1 MKNFRKVLALI
12 LVVATLFSFAAMT
25 SAKEY
30 KDADKISYDEAV
42 DVLSAI
48 GILNGYDDG
57 TFKPT
62 DSIAREEMAKMIGV
76 LSNAG
81 DDVSDLYAS
90 ACTFADTKDR
100 WSASYVAYCAQLGI
114 VAGRNA
120 STFDPRGKVTG
131 IETAKMLLC
140 VLGFDAST
148 QGYVGSSWKT
158 NVLRD
163 AKNFGLLDN
172 FASDYDPDKAITR
185 EEAAQMMLNALEA
198 NIVIGTV
205 SDNLVK
211 ISNAI
216 YFDKYGVQIS
226 LPDAE
231 NEGWIVIY
239 KNVVISWE
247 PLASI
252 YKGLTLLDGQD
263 CYGNPGQLWTYENSK
278 GTVVF
283 QKFYADEA
291 DYTYTK
297 AATLTTDLKAEIDSA
312 TSNPVRKDYKV
323 LAYVDGTAVDYDI
336 DELGDLADDYTG
348 YGVETKVY
356 VMDDPSMYYCREA
369 RADFD
374 EDGVIIVTIK
384 NTYIGKVANVN
395 ERKGTFD
402 IVTKTV
408 DGVRD
413 TIAADVEGNA
423 DFGFEN
429 GDMVL
434 YWVCNG
440 TINARG
446 IDFGQNE
453 FDRESVDAHD
463 FGTVDPKTVVVWTD
477 EAVNENDIRT
487 DIHDVQLVE
496 PAKQYVSYARYVKN
510 DDNYRHSEPYFTA
523 DGKNVN
529 YDRNFGHAYD
539 TSIDFMDDAQVK
551 EEWNV
556 YYDLFG
562 YAMYYE
568 VPGDDTEYQYAYFVE
583 DSWEGTPGTTSQ
595 SGWSWTYT
603 ADYVD
608 FTAKKDNGAINET
621 LKNEMSKA
629 YENPGVVWPGFDR
642 WPMFDKGAGLLAK
655 YHVDEDGTMVW
666 DDTAEILDGSRVT
679 MQLKSGSY
687 VIASATQTD
696 DPLYADNNTKFL
708 VRVPTYGVDGKEY
721 EYIAYTGYKSI
732 DKDYGTEIAFL
743 ETYLQYFDEND
754 DHVAEY
760 VFVDATY
767 TSNDDLFYLM
777 GRAHDASWDVLKD
790 YYEDYE
796 VYYALVNGEPAFVAF
811 EKVHG
816 GDDVEDGGDNPTYGD
831 YPAYGLYRGTMSLL
845 NVNVGPVEGT
855 DGQDCPLYV
864 ALEYVD
870 EDYTAL
876 DGGDV
881 ISFTDGGLVQFKKP
895 SGEIV
900 EEYYAAAEDCVL
912 YNVVYENGKYVSCSK
927 DNFNTKDYPMADDG
941 RVWVVFNDA
950 GEVAAIYREVV

>member
-57 TFKPT
+57 SFKPT

-172 FASDYDPDKAITR
+172 FAADYDPDKAITR

-216 YFDKYGVQIS
+216 YFDKYGAQIS

-297 AATLTTDLKAEIDSA
+297 AATLGTDLKEEIE
-312 TSNPVRKDYKV
+312 NGRKNYEV
-323 LAYVDGTAVDYDI
+323 LAYVDGMRVNYDV
-336 DELGDLADDYTG
+336 EDLADMVEYTG

-356 VMDDPSMYYCREA
+356 VMDNPSMFYCVRSG
-369 RADFD
+369 ADFD
-374 EDGVIIVTIK
+374 KDGVIIVTVK
-384 NTYIGKVANVN
+384 NTYIGKVDDVN
-395 ERKGTFD
+395 KRNNTFD
-402 IVTKTV
+402 IVDINGDV
-408 DGVRD
+408 LADGVK
-413 TIAADVEGNA
+413 GNA
-423 DFGFEN
+423 TFGFED

-434 YWVCNG
+434 YWACSG
-440 TINARG
+440 EMFAAG
-446 IDFGQNE
+446 YDFGKND
-453 FDRESVDAHD
+453 FARETVDAHD
-463 FGTVDPKTVVVWTD
+463 FG
-477 EAVNENDIRT
+477 EVNNFGVKY

-496 PAKQYVSYARYVKN
+496 PAKQYVSYARYVN
-510 DDNYRHSEPYFTA
+510 DRTENYRFSESYFTA

-529 YDRNFGHAYD
+529 YDRNFGHYYD
-539 TSIDFMDDAQVK
+539 TSIDVMDDAQVK

-568 VPGDDTEYQYAYFVE
+568 VPGDDTEYEYAYFVE
-583 DSWEGTPGTTSQ
+583 DTWKGHFVETNQ
-595 SGWSWTYT
+595 SGDVWSYT

-608 FTAKKDNGAINET
+608 FDAKKDNSAINET
-621 LKNEMSKA
+621 LKDELWAA
-629 YENPGVVWPGFDR
+629 YENPVSFWPWWDLG
-642 WPMFDKGAGLLAK
+642 DKGAGLLAK
-655 YHVDEDGTMVW
+655 YHVDENGTMIW
-666 DDTAEILDGSRVT
+666 DATADILTGRNIT
-679 MQLKSGSY
+679 MQLKAGNF
-687 VIASATQTD
+687 VIADKFEGRDA
-696 DPLYADNNTKFL
+696 PLYAGAATKFL
-708 VRVPTYGVDGKEY
+708 VRTFNYTSGEY
-721 EYIAYTGYKSI
+721 EYTAFTGYKNI
-732 DKDYGTEIAFL
+732 DKDYGTDIFFGESF
-743 ETYLQYFDEND
+743 LQYFDENND
-754 DHVAEY
+754 NIAEY
-760 VFVDATY
+760 VFIDAVY
-767 TSNDDLFYLM
+767 TSNDSLFYLM
-777 GRAHDASWDVLKD
+777 GKAHNATWDKLKD
-790 YYEDYE
+790 YYPDYE
-796 VYYALVNGEPAFVAF
+796 VYYALVDGKPAYVAF
-811 EKVHG
+811 KQVAG
-816 GDDVEDGGDNPTYGD
+816 GDDVEGGVWNPAGFRD
-831 YPAYGLYRGTMSLL
+831 YGLYEGTMSVL
-845 NVNVGPVEGT
+845 NADVGEVEGT
-855 DGQDCPLYV
+855 DGESCPLYV
-864 ALEYVD
+864 AIDPVRADYFGRGAQAINIWYDETNQLIGFEWNHDFDGPEYL
-870 EDYTAL
+870 A
-876 DGGDV
+876 
-881 ISFTDGGLVQFKKP
+881 P
-895 SGEIV
+895 
-900 EEYYAAAEDCVL
+900 AEDFVL
-912 YNVVYENGKYVSCSK
+912 YNIVYENGQYNSVVTEGY
-927 DNFNTKDYPMADDG
+927 NFEDYPVANRGRIWVVTNADD
-941 RVWVVFNDA
+941 
-950 GEVAAIYREVV
+950 EVTAIYREVI

>member
-140 VLGFDAST
+140 VLGFDAAT
-148 QGYVGSSWKT
+148 QGYVGSNWKT

-216 YFDKYGVQIS
+216 YFDKYGAQIS

-252 YKGLTLLDGQD
+252 YKGLTLLDGVD

-283 QKFYADEA
+283 QKFYVDEA
-291 DYTYTK
+291 DYSYTK
-297 AATLTTDLKAEIDSA
+297 AATLTTDLKAEIDS
-312 TSNPVRKDYKV
+312 SRKNYEV
-323 LAYVDGTAVDYDI
+323 LAYVDGAFVETNI
-336 DELGDLADDYTG
+336 DHLGDLADEYTG
-348 YGVETKVY
+348 YGVETNVY
-356 VMDDPSMYYCREA
+356 VMDNPSMFFCTA
-369 RADFD
+369 AGADFD
-374 EDGVIIVTIK
+374 EDGVIIVTVK
-384 NTYIGKVANVN
+384 NTYIGKVDDVN
-395 ERKGTFD
+395 KRNNTFD
-402 IVTKTV
+402 IVDIDGDV
-408 DGVRD
+408 LADGVK
-413 TIAADVEGNA
+413 GNA
-423 DFGFEN
+423 TFGFKD

-434 YWVCNG
+434 YWACSG
-440 TINARG
+440 EMFAAG
-446 IDFGQNE
+446 YDFGKNRPVIE
-453 FDRESVDAHD
+453 DNIDAHD
-463 FGTVDPKTVVVWTD
+463 FGTVDQDGVD
-477 EAVNENDIRT
+477 Y

-510 DDNYRHSEPYFTA
+510 DGDNYRHSEPYFTA

-529 YDRNFGHAYD
+529 YDLNFGRYYD
-539 TSIDFMDDAQVK
+539 TSIDVMDEDHVK
-551 EEWNV
+551 NDWNV

-562 YAMYYE
+562 YAMYWE
-568 VPGDDTEYQYAYFVE
+568 VPGDDTEYEYAYFVE
-583 DSWEGTPGTTSQ
+583 DTWKGHFVETNQ
-595 SGWSWTYT
+595 SGDVWSYT

-608 FTAKKDNGAINET
+608 FDAKKDNSAINET
-621 LKNEMSKA
+621 LKDELSDA
-629 YENPGVVWPGFDR
+629 FENPGVIWGHDFWPEFDR
-642 WPMFDKGAGLLAK
+642 GAGLLAK
-655 YHVDEDGTMVW
+655 YHVDEDGTMIW
-666 DDTAEILDGSRVT
+666 DRTANILFGSDLT
-679 MQLKSGSY
+679 MQLEAGNF
-687 VIASATQTD
+687 VIADVREEFDA
-696 DPLYADNNTKFL
+696 PLYAGAATKFL
-708 VRVPTYGVDGKEY
+708 VRTFNYTTGEY
-721 EYIAYTGYKSI
+721 EYTSFTGYKNI
-732 DKDYGTEIAFL
+732 DKDYGTELYFFQS
-743 ETYLQYFDEND
+743 YLQYFDENND
-754 DHVAEY
+754 NIAEY
-760 VFVDATY
+760 VFIDAVY
-767 TSNDDLFYLM
+767 TSNDSLFYLM
-777 GRAHDASWDVLKD
+777 GKAHNATWDKLKD
-790 YYEDYE
+790 YYPDYE
-796 VYYALVNGEPAFVAF
+796 VYYALVDGKPAFVAF
-811 EKVHG
+811 KEVAG
-816 GDDVEDGGDNPTYGD
+816 GDDVEGGIWNPAGFRD
-831 YPAYGLYRGTMSLL
+831 YGLYEGTMSVL
-845 NVNVGPVEGT
+845 NADVGAVEGT
-855 DGQDCPLYV
+855 DGESCPLYV
-864 ALEYVD
+864 AIDPVRANFGPTWFGNTAQAINIWYDETNQLIGFEWPRDFDGPEYM
-870 EDYTAL
+870 A
-876 DGGDV
+876 
-881 ISFTDGGLVQFKKP
+881 P
-895 SGEIV
+895 
-900 EEYYAAAEDCVL
+900 AEDFVL
-912 YNVVYENGKYVSCSK
+912 YNIVYENGQYNSVVTEGY
-927 DNFNTKDYPMADDG
+927 NFEDYPVDNRGRIWIVTNADD
-941 RVWVVFNDA
+941 
-950 GEVAAIYREVV
+950 EVTAIYREVI

>member
-216 YFDKYGVQIS
+216 YFDKYGAQIS

-297 AATLTTDLKAEIDSA
+297 AATLGTDLKEEIE
-312 TSNPVRKDYKV
+312 NGRKNYEV
-323 LAYVDGTAVDYDI
+323 LAYVDGMRVNYDV
-336 DELGDLADDYTG
+336 EDLADMVEYTG

-356 VMDDPSMYYCREA
+356 VMDNPSMFYCVRSG
-369 RADFD
+369 ADFD
-374 EDGVIIVTIK
+374 KDGVIIVTVK
-384 NTYIGKVANVN
+384 NTYIGKVDDVN
-395 ERKGTFD
+395 KRNNTFD
-402 IVTKTV
+402 IVDINGDV
-408 DGVRD
+408 LADGVK
-413 TIAADVEGNA
+413 GNA
-423 DFGFEN
+423 TFGFKD

-434 YWVCNG
+434 YWACSG
-440 TINARG
+440 EMFAAG
-446 IDFGQNE
+446 YDFGKND
-453 FDRESVDAHD
+453 FARETVDAHD
-463 FGTVDPKTVVVWTD
+463 FG
-477 EAVNENDIRT
+477 EVNNFGVKY

-496 PAKQYVSYARYVKN
+496 PTKQYVSYARYVN
-510 DDNYRHSEPYFTA
+510 DRTENYRFSESYFTA

-529 YDRNFGHAYD
+529 YDRNFGHYYD
-539 TSIDFMDDAQVK
+539 TSIDVMDDAQVK

-568 VPGDDTEYQYAYFVE
+568 VPGDDTEYEYAYFVE
-583 DSWEGTPGTTSQ
+583 DTWKGHFVETNQ
-595 SGWSWTYT
+595 SGDVWSYT

-608 FTAKKDNGAINET
+608 FDAKKDNSAINET
-621 LKNEMSKA
+621 LKDELWAA
-629 YENPGVVWPGFDR
+629 YENPVSFWPWWDLG
-642 WPMFDKGAGLLAK
+642 DKGAGLLAK
-655 YHVDEDGTMVW
+655 YHVDENGTMIW
-666 DDTAEILDGSRVT
+666 DATADILTGRNIT
-679 MQLKSGSY
+679 MQLKAGNF
-687 VIASATQTD
+687 VIADKFEGRDA
-696 DPLYADNNTKFL
+696 PLYAGAATKFL
-708 VRVPTYGVDGKEY
+708 VRTFNYTSGEY
-721 EYIAYTGYKSI
+721 EYTAFTGYKNI
-732 DKDYGTEIAFL
+732 DKDYGTDIFFGESF
-743 ETYLQYFDEND
+743 LQYFDENND
-754 DHVAEY
+754 NIAEY
-760 VFVDATY
+760 VFIDAVY
-767 TSNDDLFYLM
+767 TSNDSLFYLM
-777 GRAHDASWDVLKD
+777 GKAHNATWDKLKD
-790 YYEDYE
+790 YYPDYE
-796 VYYALVNGEPAFVAF
+796 VYYALVDGKPAYVAF
-811 EKVHG
+811 KQVAG
-816 GDDVEDGGDNPTYGD
+816 GDDVEGGVWNPAGFRD
-831 YPAYGLYRGTMSLL
+831 YGLYEGTMSVL
-845 NVNVGPVEGT
+845 NADVGEVEGT
-855 DGQDCPLYV
+855 GDESCPLYV
-864 ALEYVD
+864 AIDPVRADYFGRGAQAINIWYDETNQLIGFEWNHDFDGPEYL
-870 EDYTAL
+870 A
-876 DGGDV
+876 
-881 ISFTDGGLVQFKKP
+881 P
-895 SGEIV
+895 
-900 EEYYAAAEDCVL
+900 AEDFVL
-912 YNVVYENGKYVSCSK
+912 YNIVYENGRYNSVVTEGY
-927 DNFNTKDYPMADDG
+927 NFEDYPVANRGRIWVVTNADD
-941 RVWVVFNDA
+941 
-950 GEVAAIYREVV
+950 EVTAIYREVI

>member
-140 VLGFDAST
+140 VLGFDAAT
-148 QGYVGSSWKT
+148 QGYVGSNWKT

-216 YFDKYGVQIS
+216 YFDKYGAQIS

-252 YKGLTLLDGQD
+252 YKGLTLLDGVD

-297 AATLTTDLKAEIDSA
+297 AATLTTDLKSEIDG
-312 TSNPVRKDYKV
+312 RKNYEVV
-323 LAYVDGTAVDYDI
+323 LYVDGTLVETNGSADKED
-336 DELGDLADDYTG
+336 LGDLAADWTG
-348 YGVETKVY
+348 NGVETKVY
-356 VMDDPSMYYCREA
+356 VMDNPALLYSRVYGSEL
-369 RADFD
+369 FD
-374 EDGVIIVTIK
+374 TDNDGIIFVTVK
-384 NTYIGKVANVN
+384 NTYIGKVADVSA
-395 ERKGTFD
+395 RYSTFD
-402 IVTKTV
+402 IVDV
-408 DGVRD
+408 DGNV
-413 TIAADVEGNA
+413 IANDVDNTDFDFAD
-423 DFGFEN
+423 

-440 TINARG
+440 EINAAG
-446 IDFGQNE
+446 YDFGKNRPVAE
-453 FDRESVDAHD
+453 LEVEAHD
-463 FGTVDPKTVVVWTD
+463 LGSVAATTTVVGTGA
-477 EAVNENDIRT
+477 ET

-496 PAKQYVSYARYVKN
+496 PTKAYVSYVRYNALGSAENK
-510 DDNYRHSEPYFTA
+510 FTG
-523 DGKNVN
+523 DGKD
-529 YDRNFGHAYD
+529 YFYAKTY
-539 TSIDFMDDAQVK
+539 AQAIEPGASELVRGDEGTDK
-551 EEWNV
+551 NI
-556 YYDLFG
+556 YTDLFG
-562 YAMYYE
+562 YVMYVVDY
-568 VPGDDTEYQYAYFVE
+568 TEDKDWQYAYFVE
-583 DSWEGTPGTTSQ
+583 DSWFRDKTGENQ
-595 SGWSWTYT
+595 SGAIWSCT
-603 ADYVD
+603 ADFVDFDAKYNDDQKVNYALTTLLDYEYNRPFWNPLDKEVGVLVRYYVD
-608 FTAKKDNGAINET
+608 DD
-621 LKNEMSKA
+621 
-629 YENPGVVWPGFDR
+629 GVIVWDR
-642 WPMFDKGAGLLAK
+642 
-655 YHVDEDGTMVW
+655 DEDNVAEVLTGSQKAFQLSAK
-666 DDTAEILDGSRVT
+666 TAEIVEDELYGSSTTKYLLRYYDYDKKDFV
-679 MQLKSGSY
+679 Y
-687 VIASATQTD
+687 SAW
-696 DPLYADNNTKFL
+696 
-708 VRVPTYGVDGKEY
+708 
-721 EYIAYTGYKSI
+721 TGYRNI
-732 DKDYGTEIAFL
+732 PADYGTMIFNGN
-743 ETYLQYFDEND
+743 ETYLQYFDLDGDE
-754 DHVAEY
+754 VAEY
-760 VFVDATY
+760 VFVDASY
-767 TSNDDLFYLM
+767 TSADQDFYIL
-777 GRAHDASWDVLKD
+777 GKAYDAAWDKINVD
-790 YYEDYE
+790 YSEYD
-796 VYYALVNGEPAFVAF
+796 VYFALVDGKESVVAYNGDAFNSSYGTLHGLYNGSMVALGVDLTVETDNGE
-811 EKVHG
+811 G
-816 GDDVEDGGDNPTYGD
+816 SY
-831 YPAYGLYRGTMSLL
+831 
-845 NVNVGPVEGT
+845 
-855 DGQDCPLYV
+855 PLYV
-864 ALEYVD
+864 LINAVPEAYD
-870 EDYTAL
+870 FEDGIVSIK
-876 DGGDV
+876 D
-881 ISFTDGGLVQFKKP
+881 GLVTLLH
-895 SGEIV
+895 
-900 EEYYAAAEDCVL
+900 A
-912 YNVVYENGKYVSCSK
+912 N
-927 DNFNTKDYPMADDG
+927 DG
-941 RVWVVFNDA
+941 TDA
-950 GEVAAIYREVV
+950 GEDPDTYKEEVSENGLKVYDVIYEWSTADGEYQYVDFEVTDGSVDKELDPTIGRIWVLTDDTGVYAIYREVRETRN

>member
-216 YFDKYGVQIS
+216 YFDKYGAQIS

-252 YKGLTLLDGQD
+252 YKGLTLLNGVD

-297 AATLTTDLKAEIDSA
+297 AATLTTDLKSEIDG
-312 TSNPVRKDYKV
+312 RKNYEVV
-323 LAYVDGTAVDYDI
+323 LYVDGTLVETNGSADKT
-336 DELGDLADDYTG
+336 ELGDLAAHWTG
-348 YGVETKVY
+348 NGVETKVY
-356 VMDDPSMYYCREA
+356 VMDNPALLYSRVYGGEL
-369 RADFD
+369 FD
-374 EDGVIIVTIK
+374 TDNDGIIFVTVK
-384 NTYIGKVANVN
+384 NTYIGKVADVST
-395 ERKGTFD
+395 RYSTFD
-402 IVTKTV
+402 IVDADGKVIADNV
-408 DGVRD
+408 DNTD
-413 TIAADVEGNA
+413 FDFAD
-423 DFGFEN
+423 

-440 TINARG
+440 EINAAG
-446 IDFGQNE
+446 YDFGKNRPVAE
-453 FDRESVDAHD
+453 LEVEAHD
-463 FGTVDPKTVVVWTD
+463 LGSVAATTTVVG
-477 EAVNENDIRT
+477 AGAEN

-496 PAKQYVSYARYVKN
+496 PTKAYVSYVRYNAQGNAENK
-510 DDNYRHSEPYFTA
+510 FTA
-523 DGKNVN
+523 DGKDYRYAEN
-529 YDRNFGHAYD
+529 Y
-539 TSIDFMDDAQVK
+539 AQAIEPGASELVRGDEGTDK
-551 EEWNV
+551 NI
-556 YYDLFG
+556 YTDLFG
-562 YAMYYE
+562 YVMYVTDY
-568 VPGDDTEYQYAYFVE
+568 TEDKDWQYAYFVE
-583 DSWEGTPGTTSQ
+583 DTWFRDQTGENQ
-595 SGWSWTYT
+595 SGPIWNCT
-603 ADYVD
+603 ADFVD
-608 FTAKKDNGAINET
+608 FE
-621 LKNEMSKA
+621 
-629 YENPGVVWPGFDR
+629 
-642 WPMFDKGAGLLAK
+642 AK
-655 YHVDEDGTMVW
+655 YHDDQKVNYALTSLLDYEYNRPFWNPLDKEVGVLVRYYVDDDGVIVWDRDEDNVAEVLTGSQKAFQLSAK
-666 DDTAEILDGSRVT
+666 TAEIVEDELYGSSTTKYLLRYYDYDKKDFV
-679 MQLKSGSY
+679 Y
-687 VIASATQTD
+687 SAW
-696 DPLYADNNTKFL
+696 
-708 VRVPTYGVDGKEY
+708 
-721 EYIAYTGYKSI
+721 TGYRNI
-732 DKDYGTEIAFL
+732 PADYGTMIFNGN
-743 ETYLQYFDEND
+743 ETYLQYFDLDGDE
-754 DHVAEY
+754 VAEY
-760 VFVDATY
+760 VFVDASY
-767 TSNDDLFYLM
+767 TSADQDFYIL
-777 GRAHDASWDVLKD
+777 GKAYDAAWDKINID
-790 YYEDYE
+790 YSDYE
-796 VYYALVNGEPAFVAF
+796 VYFALVDGKESVVAYNGDQNLNTTGDWVHGLYNGSMVALGVDLTVETDNGE
-811 EKVHG
+811 G
-816 GDDVEDGGDNPTYGD
+816 SY
-831 YPAYGLYRGTMSLL
+831 
-845 NVNVGPVEGT
+845 
-855 DGQDCPLYV
+855 PLYV
-864 ALEYVD
+864 VIDDYVADYVAMDGVLDISNDLVTLVNIDGDSGAQTTTYKKQVSENGVKVYDVIYTRENGYWEYVD
-870 EDYTAL
+870 FEVTENDFEDELTAKNCRTWIL
-876 DGGDV
+876 
-881 ISFTDGGLVQFKKP
+881 
-895 SGEIV
+895 
-900 EEYYAAAEDCVL
+900 EDSTG
-912 YNVVYENGKYVSCSK
+912 VY
-927 DNFNTKDYPMADDG
+927 
-941 RVWVVFNDA
+941 
-950 GEVAAIYREVV
+950 AIYREVEETR

>member
-185 EEAAQMMLNALEA
+185 EEAAQMMLNALQA

-216 YFDKYGVQIS
+216 YFDKYGAQIS

-252 YKGLTLLDGQD
+252 YKGLTLLDGVD

-297 AATLTTDLKAEIDSA
+297 AATLTTDLKAEIDG
-312 TSNPVRKDYKV
+312 RKDYKV
-323 LAYVDGTAVDYDI
+323 VLFVDGTWIEGAYTEDS
-336 DELGDLADDYTG
+336 LGDLAAEWTG

-356 VMDDPSMYYCREA
+356 VMDNPALLYSRVYGGEL
-369 RADFD
+369 FD
-374 EDGVIIVTIK
+374 TDNDGIIFVTVK
-384 NTYIGKVANVN
+384 NTYIGKVADVN
-395 ERKGTFD
+395 KRNNTFD
-402 IVTKTV
+402 IV
-408 DGVRD
+408 
-413 TIAADVEGNA
+413 DVAGNDVATAVKGNA
-423 DFGFEN
+423 TFGFEN

-440 TINARG
+440 EINAAG
-446 IDFGQNE
+446 YDFGKNRPVAE
-453 FDRESVDAHD
+453 LHVDAHD
-463 FGTVDPKTVVVWTD
+463 FGTVDQDTTVVDLAGKTGA
-477 EAVNENDIRT
+477 ET

-496 PAKQYVSYARYVKN
+496 PAKQYVSYARYVK
-510 DDNYRHSEPYFTA
+510 DYTDNYRHSEAYFTA

-529 YDRNFGHAYD
+529 YNDNFANAYNYGYD
-539 TSIDFMDDAQVK
+539 VMDDAQVK
-551 EEWNV
+551 ADWNV

-568 VPGDDTEYQYAYFVE
+568 VPGDDTEYAYAYFVE
-583 DSWEGTPGTTSQ
+583 DTWKGKFVETTQ
-595 SGWSWTYT
+595 SGDVWSYT

-608 FTAKKDNGAINET
+608 FSAKKDNSAINET
-621 LKNEMSKA
+621 LKNEMWAA
-629 YENPGVVWPGFDR
+629 YESPVSIWPWLDQG
-642 WPMFDKGAGLLAK
+642 DKGAGLLAK
-655 YHVDEDGTMVW
+655 YHVDENGTMIW
-666 DDTAEILDGSRVT
+666 DATADILSGEDLT
-679 MQLKSGSY
+679 MQLKAGSF
-687 VIASATQTD
+687 VIADVGEEVES
-696 DPLYADNNTKFL
+696 PLYAGNTTKFL
-708 VRVPTYGVDGKEY
+708 VRTFNYTTGEY
-721 EYIAYTGYKSI
+721 EYTAFTGYKNI
-732 DKDYGTEIAFL
+732 DKDYGTDLAFG
-743 ETYLQYFDEND
+743 ESYLQYFDENND
-754 DHVAEY
+754 NIAEY
-760 VFVDATY
+760 VFIDATY
-767 TSNDDLFYLM
+767 TSNDAMFYLL
-777 GRAHDASWDVLKD
+777 GKAHNATWDKLKP
-790 YYEDYE
+790 YYPDYE
-796 VYYALVNGEPAFVAF
+796 VYYALVDGKPAYVAF
-811 EKVHG
+811 KEVAG
-816 GDDVEDGGDNPTYGD
+816 GQGVGDNVDKDWWNWPVILNG
-831 YPAYGLYRGTMSLL
+831 YGLYQGTMSVL
-845 NVNVGPVEGT
+845 NADVGEVEGT
-855 DGQDCPLYV
+855 DGESCPLYV
-864 ALEYVD
+864 AIDAVPATYSNWVAQAINIHYNEADGLIGFEWDIDADGPEYM
-870 EDYTAL
+870 
-876 DGGDV
+876 
-881 ISFTDGGLVQFKKP
+881 
-895 SGEIV
+895 
-900 EEYYAAAEDCVL
+900 AAAEDFVL
-912 YNVVYENGKYVSCSK
+912 YNVVYDVNGNYNSVVTEGY
-927 DNFNTKDYPMADDG
+927 NFTDYPIDATG
-941 RVWVVFNDA
+941 RIWVVTNAA
-950 GEVAAIYREVV
+950 GEVSAIYREVN

>member
-30 KDADKISYDEAV
+30 TDADKISYDEAV

-148 QGYVGSSWKT
+148 QGYVGSNWKT

-216 YFDKYGVQIS
+216 YFDKYGAQIS

-252 YKGLTLLDGQD
+252 YKGLTLLDGVD

-297 AATLTTDLKAEIDSA
+297 AATLTTDLKAEIDG
-312 TSNPVRKDYKV
+312 RKNYDVV
-323 LAYVDGTAVDYDI
+323 LYVDGTWIGGKGSYTEDN
-336 DELGDLADDYTG
+336 LGTLADNWTG

-356 VMDDPSMYYCREA
+356 VMDSPSTYYSAVFGNEN
-369 RADFD
+369 FNT
-374 EDGVIIVTIK
+374 ENDGIIFVTVK
-384 NTYIGKVANVN
+384 NTYIGKVADVST
-395 ERKGTFD
+395 RYSTFD
-402 IVTKTV
+402 IVDV
-408 DGVRD
+408 DGD
-413 TIAADVEGNA
+413 KIADDVDNT
-423 DFGFEN
+423 DFDFAT

-434 YWVCNG
+434 YWVCRG
-440 TINARG
+440 KINAAG
-446 IDFGQNE
+446 YDFGKNRFAWE
-453 FDRESVDAHD
+453 EVDAHNL
-463 FGTVDPKTVVVWTD
+463 GSVAPSTTVVGDGAET
-477 EAVNENDIRT
+477 A
-487 DIHDVQLVE
+487 IHDVQLVE
-496 PAKQYVSYARYVKN
+496 PTKAYVSYVRYGAT
-510 DDNYRHSEPYFTA
+510 DNADNKFTA
-523 DGKNVN
+523 DSKDYFYAETYGMAIEPNVGELDNTDKATDKNI
-529 YDRNFGHAYD
+529 Y
-539 TSIDFMDDAQVK
+539 T
-551 EEWNV
+551 
-556 YYDLFG
+556 DLFG
-562 YAMYYE
+562 YVMYVTDYVE
-568 VPGDDTEYQYAYFVE
+568 ETDWQYAYFVE
-583 DSWEGTPGTTSQ
+583 DSWFRDRTGESQ
-595 SGWSWTYT
+595 SGYIWNCT
-603 ADYVD
+603 ADFVDFDAKYNDDQKVNYAMTELLDYTYNRPFWNPLDKEVGVLVRYYVD
-608 FTAKKDNGAINET
+608 DD
-621 LKNEMSKA
+621 
-629 YENPGVVWPGFDR
+629 GVVVYDGDR
-642 WPMFDKGAGLLAK
+642 DNVAEVLTGNQKTFQLSAK
-655 YHVDEDGTMVW
+655 
-666 DDTAEILDGSRVT
+666 TAEIVEGELYGSST
-679 MQLKSGSY
+679 
-687 VIASATQTD
+687 
-696 DPLYADNNTKFL
+696 TKYLLRYYDYDKKDF
-708 VRVPTYGVDGKEY
+708 VYTSW
-721 EYIAYTGYKSI
+721 TGYRNI
-732 DKDYGTEIAFL
+732 PADYGTMIFNDN
-743 ETYLQYFDEND
+743 ETYLQYFDLDND
-754 DHVAEY
+754 KIAEY
-760 VFVDATY
+760 VFVDASY
-767 TSNDDLFYLM
+767 TSADQDFYILGKAYNAAWDKIDIDYENYEVYFALIDGVESVVAYNGDQNLNTTGDWVHGLYNGSMVALGVNLTVEKDNGEGDDYPLYVLIDDIDPDYTYYNGVLDISEELVKVLDPDDLSEIYYKQVSEN
-777 GRAHDASWDVLKD
+777 GVKVYDVIYAWNADKNSWE
-790 YYEDYE
+790 YTDYE
-796 VYYALVNGEPAFVAF
+796 V
-811 EKVHG
+811 
-816 GDDVEDGGDNPTYGD
+816 
-831 YPAYGLYRGTMSLL
+831 S
-845 NVNVGPVEGT
+845 
-855 DGQDCPLYV
+855 
-864 ALEYVD
+864 
-870 EDYTAL
+870 
-876 DGGDV
+876 
-881 ISFTDGGLVQFKKP
+881 
-895 SGEIV
+895 
-900 EEYYAAAEDCVL
+900 
-912 YNVVYENGKYVSCSK
+912 ENGLEDELTAEGFRTWICEDSTGVY
-927 DNFNTKDYPMADDG
+927 
-941 RVWVVFNDA
+941 
-950 GEVAAIYREVV
+950 AIYREVKETR

>member
-216 YFDKYGVQIS
+216 YFDKYGAQIS

-283 QKFYADEA
+283 QKFYVDEA
-291 DYTYTK
+291 DYSYTK
-297 AATLTTDLKAEIDSA
+297 AATLTTDLKAEIDS
-312 TSNPVRKDYKV
+312 SENNRKNYEV
-323 LAYVDGTAVDYDI
+323 LAYVDGRKLNFDV
-336 DELGDLADDYTG
+336 DELGDLAAYTG

-356 VMDDPSMYYCREA
+356 VMDSPSMFYCVRSG
-369 RADFD
+369 ADFD

-384 NTYIGKVANVN
+384 NTYIGKVDNVN
-395 ERKGTFD
+395 KRNNTFD
-402 IVTKTV
+402 IVTKL
-408 DGVRD
+408 GN
-413 TIAADVEGNA
+413 TIASGVKGNA
-423 DFGFEN
+423 DFGFED

-434 YWVCNG
+434 YWACSG
-440 TINARG
+440 EMFAAG
-446 IDFGQNE
+446 YDFGKNDFAHE
-453 FDRESVDAHD
+453 TVDAHD
-463 FGTVDPKTVVVWTD
+463 FG
-477 EAVNENDIRT
+477 EVNNFGVKY

-496 PAKQYVSYARYVKN
+496 PVKQYVSYARYVN
-510 DDNYRHSEPYFTA
+510 DRTENYRFSESYFTA

-529 YDRNFGHAYD
+529 YDRNFGHYYD
-539 TSIDFMDDAQVK
+539 MNADIMDDAQVK

-583 DSWEGTPGTTSQ
+583 DTWKGKFVETSQ
-595 SGWSWTYT
+595 SGAVWSYT

-608 FTAKKDNGAINET
+608 FDAKKDNSAINET
-621 LKNEMSKA
+621 LKDEMSDA
-629 YENPGVVWPGFDR
+629 FENPGVIWGHDFWPEFDR
-642 WPMFDKGAGLLAK
+642 GAGLLAK
-655 YHVDEDGTMVW
+655 YHVDEDGTMIW
-666 DDTAEILDGSRVT
+666 DRTANILFGSDLT
-679 MQLKSGSY
+679 MQLKAGNF
-687 VIASATQTD
+687 VIADVREEFDA
-696 DPLYADNNTKFL
+696 PLYAGAATKFL
-708 VRVPTYGVDGKEY
+708 VRTFNYTTGEY
-721 EYIAYTGYKSI
+721 EYTSFTGYKNI
-732 DKDYGTEIAFL
+732 DKDYGTELYFFQS
-743 ETYLQYFDEND
+743 YLQYFDENND
-754 DHVAEY
+754 NIAEY
-760 VFVDATY
+760 VFIDAVY
-767 TSNDDLFYLM
+767 TSNDSLFYLM
-777 GRAHDASWDVLKD
+777 GKAHNATWDVLKD
-790 YYEDYE
+790 YYPDYE
-796 VYYALVNGEPAFVAF
+796 VYYALVDGKPAFVAF
-811 EKVHG
+811 KQVAG
-816 GDDVEDGGDNPTYGD
+816 GDDVEGGAWNPAGFRD
-831 YPAYGLYRGTMSLL
+831 YGLYEGTMSVL
-845 NVNVGPVEGT
+845 NADVGKVEGT
-855 DGQDCPLYV
+855 DGESCPLYV
-864 ALEYVD
+864 AIDPVRADFGPTWFGNTAQAINIWYD
-870 EDYTAL
+870 ETNELIGFEWPRDF
-876 DGGDV
+876 DG
-881 ISFTDGGLVQFKKP
+881 P
-895 SGEIV
+895 A
-900 EEYYAAAEDCVL
+900 YMAPAENFVL
-912 YNVVYENGKYVSCSK
+912 YNIVYENGEYNSVVTEGY
-927 DNFNTKDYPMADDG
+927 NFEDYPVANRGRIWIVTNADD
-941 RVWVVFNDA
+941 
-950 GEVAAIYREVV
+950 EVTAIYREVI